1 MSLFFGEA
9 AHIGIVVPDM
19 DQAIAGMAAI
29 GVGPVFLMNE
39 IQIPARYRGTR
50 HDLALSAAFAYSGS
64 SLFEFIHQQGDTPS
78 SYQDLLARMPGG
90 GVHHYAYFADDFDA
104 AIDSARRLG
113 ASPAIVQEFFDEATG
128 EPYEIYLEMGDLP
141 GAPVVQLMQHGPFDG
156 FYAAM
161 QKAAREWDG
170 SRPVRNALDFIPA
183 DIRPPSKA
191 FQ

>member
-19 DQAIAGMAAI
+19 KEAIAGMAAI

-39 IQIPARYRGTR
+39 IRIPARHRGAR
-50 HDLALSAAFAYSGS
+50 HDLSLSAAFAYSGA

-78 SYQDLLARMPGG
+78 SYHDLLRHRPGG

-104 AIDSARRLG
+104 AIDRARQQG
-113 ASPAIVQEFFDEATG
+113 AAPAIVQEFFDEASG
-128 EPYEIYLEMGDLP
+128 EAYEIYLEMSALP
-141 GAPVVQLMQHGPFDG
+141 GAPVVQLMKHGPFDG

-161 QKAAREWDG
+161 RQAATDWDG
-170 SRPVRNALDFIPA
+170 SRPLRNALEFIPA
-183 DIRPPSKA
+183 DIRPPSKP
-191 FQ
+191 F